1 MYHSGKVKKIDWQKA
16 IKADIN
22 SWNPPIPKRKNIIG
36 YRYLYPI
43 NLNTELKEIKA
54 NPPKIIGF
62 SMIRLEYILHL
73 ILSHKQKKDR
83 HSYSILNM
91 EYLRIVVPQAN
102 AYIKFLG
109 DKGLIEWINYSK
121 GRNSRLYRLAEEGKV
136 KFKTITDPAFIKRI
150 EKAHT
155 QIKRRN
161 SRKYPHLNK
170 WIKKTKIQFE
180 MALFTIRKSYKKRK
194 KENKESATRSYS
206 YCLGQILRIH
216 HNEIYITV
224 NDTNN
229 RLDSNFTNLPSLL
242 LKHLEVDG
250 KKFIEMDIKNSQ
262 PFFALALFNPSSE
275 ARKVI
280 SDFDKSLLDLVDRYK
295 IDDYVDTLR
304 YSRYVC
310 KGEFYDLMARKF
322 DKLGIEYS
330 NRNDLKSKVFV
341 VFFGKVNAHNYD
353 DGARVFKLMFPTV
366 YSLFKRIKKKGNN
379 RLAILLQRLEAHTIL
394 EIAVK
399 RISNEFPDLPIL
411 TRHDSILIA
420 KNNNF
425 DKRVKNILRTAVKD
439 VVGFY
444 PPGRTRSV
452 NK

>member
-1 MYHSGKVKKIDWQKA
+1 MKKTDWKKA
-16 IKADIN
+16 LKDDIY
-22 SWNPPIPKRKNIIG
+22 SCNPPTPKRKNIKG

-43 NLNTELKEIKA
+43 NLKSNLKEIEV

-91 EYLRIVVPQAN
+91 EYLRKVVPQAN
-102 AYIKFLG
+102 DYIKFLG
-109 DKGLIEWINYSK
+109 NKGFIEWKNYSK
-121 GRNSRLYRLAEEGKV
+121 GRNSRLYRLVEESKV

-170 WIKKTKIQFE
+170 WIKKTEIDFE
-180 MALFTIRKSYKKRK
+180 KALSTIRKEYQNRK
-194 KENKESATRSYS
+194 KENKESAERSYS
-206 YCLGQILRIH
+206 YCLGQILRIQQK
-216 HNEIYITV
+216 EIYISV

-229 RLDSNFTNLPSLL
+229 RLDSNFTNLPSIL
-242 LKHLEVDG
+242 LKHLEIDG

-262 PFFALALFNPSSE
+262 PFFVLALLNPSSE
-275 ARKVI
+275 AIKVI
-280 SDFDKSLLDLVDRYK
+280 SDFDKSLLEIVNQYK
-295 IDDYVDTLR
+295 INDYVDTIR
-304 YSRYVC
+304 YLRYVC
-310 KGEFYDLMARKF
+310 KGNFYDLMARKF
-322 DKLGIEYS
+322 NKLGINCS
-330 NRNDLKSKVFV
+330 NRNDLKSNIFI
-341 VFFGKVNAHNYD
+341 VFFGKPNAHNFN
-353 DGARVFKLMFPTV
+353 DGARIFKIMFPTV
-366 YSLFKRIKKKGNN
+366 YSLFKRIKAKGNN
-379 RLAILLQRLEAHTIL
+379 RLAILLQRLEAHSVL

-399 RISNEFPDLPIL
+399 RITNEFPDLPIL

-420 KNNNF
+420 KDYNP
-425 DKRVKNILRTAVKD
+425 DKKVQKRVQSILRNSVKD

-444 PPGRTRSV
+444 PPGRVRNV